1 MILATK
7 RMAFVTGPEDWQEN
21 KRSLN
26 SRLLASSK
34 PEKIVNYINKTS
46 NNSPK

>member
-26 SRLLASSK
+26 SRLFASSR
-34 PEKIVNYINKTS
+34 PEKIVNHINE
-46 NNSPK
+46 NLQ